1 MGAPMRY
8 QPQGLARVRREF
20 ANGRSIGF
28 MLGPGR
34 GDVFGSRAELAYFG
48 SPAPAQVSN
57 QHGLSRRFVSAN
69 STYARATPAAGLID
83 LAGNFAA
90 VVVFTVDT
98 SDTSRVVHYSDAV
111 NNLNFQLVVVSRKL
125 RMVVGTGSNQFP
137 NAQSDVLLEVG
148 RPYVV
153 VTGRAPNGY
162 FMHLDGVE
170 QLGNGG
176 GGLANNIRS
185 TDIILGRRSDGASY
199 FNGQIALFAHIG
211 GTVDAASL
219 SANPWQIFDDM
230 SDEAEAAAQAA
241 ILHVLS
247 AGSGQFALTGAE
259 ANLRAARRLGTSSAG
274 FAVAGDAAG
283 LHVARRMSAEPGEVT
298 LGGGGVTVRTA
309 RRLYAGAGAFSL
321 AGGAAALI
329 ASRRLS
335 AAAGSF
341 AVVGQ
346 AVTLVHTAA
355 PAPDG
360 PTYVLTAGAGNFA
373 LTGAAV
379 AVIAARRLA
388 AGAGVF
394 GTTGAP
400 VRLLVG
406 RRMNGGPGVLEVSGT
421 DALLQVTRR
430 LPAAAGSF
438 ALAGSDV
445 VFKHSGQIKYARAPA
460 GAGYTPRRSEYQA
473 RPVLGGHQSRPAQVS
488 TGGRPPAT
496 QENYR

>member
-1 MGAPMRY
+1 MGAPMRH

-28 MLGPGR
+28 VLGSSR
-34 GDVFGSRAELAYFG
+34 VDVFGSRAELAYFG
-48 SPAPAQVSN
+48 SPAPAQASN

-69 STYARATPAAGLID
+69 STYARATPAPGLID

-98 SDTSRVVHYSDAV
+98 SDTSRVVHYSDAA

-153 VTGRAPNGY
+153 VTGRGPAGY
-162 FMHLDGVE
+162 FMHLDGAE

-185 TDIILGRRSDGASY
+185 TDITLGRRSDGASY
-199 FNGQIALFAHIG
+199 FNGQISLFAHIG

-230 SDEAEAAAQAA
+230 SDEAEAAAQSAV
-241 ILHVLS
+241 IHVLN
-247 AGSGQFALTGAE
+247 AGSGQLALTGAD
-259 ANLRAARRLGTSSAG
+259 ANLRAARRLSTSSAG
-274 FAVAGDAAG
+274 FAVAGSAAG
-283 LHVARRMSAEPGEVT
+283 LHAARRMAAALGEFA
-298 LGGGGVTVRTA
+298 LGGSGVTVRA
-309 RRLYAGAGAFSL
+309 LRSLSAGAGAFGL
-321 AGGAAALI
+321 AAGAPALV

-346 AVTLVHTAA
+346 AATLVHTAT
-355 PAPDG
+355 PVPDG
-360 PTYVLTAGAGNFA
+360 PTYVLTVTAGNFA
-373 LTGAAV
+373 LTGAGV
-379 AVIAARRLA
+379 AVIAARRLV
-388 AGAGVF
+388 AGAGMF
-394 GTTGAP
+394 GIGGAP

-406 RRMNGGPGVLEVSGT
+406 RRVSVAPGAFDISGAA
-421 DALLQVTRR
+421 ALLQAARR
-430 LPAAAGSF
+430 FPAAAGSF
-438 ALAGSDV
+438 TLTGSDA
-445 VFKHSGQIKYARAPA
+445 VFKHSGQIEYARAPT
-460 GAGYTPRRSEYQA
+460 GAGYTSRRSEYQA
-473 RPVLGGHQSRPAQVS
+473 RPVQGGHQSRPAQVS
-488 TGGRPPAT
+488 TGGRPPGT